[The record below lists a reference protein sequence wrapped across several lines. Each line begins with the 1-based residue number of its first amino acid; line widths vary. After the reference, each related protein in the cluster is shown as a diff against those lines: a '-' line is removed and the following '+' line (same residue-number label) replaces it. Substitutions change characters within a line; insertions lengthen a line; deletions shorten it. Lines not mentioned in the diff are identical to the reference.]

1 MYSIIHKSIGTIP
14 CLLDPF
20 PSVGVI
26 IKKKNPPSRATPGI
40 LIESFDKP
48 LKIKSFKS
56 NKDLKNYLYM
66 YMYIFY

>member
-20 PSVGVI
+20 PSVGLK
-26 IKKKNPPSRATPGI
+26 KKKNPPSWANPGI

-48 LKIKSFKS
+48 LKIKTFKS

-66 YMYIFY
+66 SMYIFY